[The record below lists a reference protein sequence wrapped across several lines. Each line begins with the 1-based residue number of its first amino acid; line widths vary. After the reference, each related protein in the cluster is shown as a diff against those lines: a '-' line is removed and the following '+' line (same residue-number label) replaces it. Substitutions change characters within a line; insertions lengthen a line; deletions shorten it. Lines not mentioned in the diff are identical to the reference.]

1 MSETSNPTPLEARR
15 AEVAQYQ
22 QNIDTFK
29 VLAEQLPSE
38 LPAHLEQYRNRT
50 DRHQAAAEIEDLDDV
65 TLLSDV
71 WFHDDCKA
79 RVRSETVEMR
89 KAQAILS
96 VLEANQ

>member
-1 MSETSNPTPLEARR
+1 MSDIQNPSPIESRR
-15 AEVAQYQ
+15 MEVAQYQ
-22 QNIDTFK
+22 ANIDTFNA
-29 VLAEQLPSE
+29 LLQTLPSE
-38 LPAHLEQYRNRT
+38 LPPHLEQYRTRT
-50 DRHQAAAEIEDLDDV
+50 DRHAAAAEIEDLDDV

-71 WFHDDCKA
+71 WFHDECKA

>member
-89 KAQAILS
+89 KALAILS

>member
-1 MSETSNPTPLEARR
+1 MSDTPNPTPLEARR

-29 VLAEQLPSE
+29 VLVEQLPSE
-38 LPAHLEQYRNRT
+38 LPAHLEKYRDRK
-50 DRHQAAAEIEDLDDV
+50 DRHEAAAEIEDLDDV

-89 KAQAILS
+89 KAAAILAVMES
-96 VLEANQ
+96 NA

>member
-1 MSETSNPTPLEARR
+1 MSDTQNPTPLEARR

-22 QNIDTFK
+22 QNIEIFK
-29 VLAEQLPSE
+29 ALSAQLPSE
-38 LPAHLEQYRNRT
+38 LPAHLEKYRDRK
-50 DRHQAAAEIEDLDDV
+50 DRHEAAAEIDDLDDV

-96 VLEANQ
+96 VPEAQA

>member
-1 MSETSNPTPLEARR
+1 MSEISNPTPLEARR
-15 AEVAQYQ
+15 GEVVQYQ
-22 QNIDTFK
+22 QNIEMFK
-29 VLAEQLPSE
+29 ILAEQLPSA
-38 LPAHLEQYRNRT
+38 LPEHLEQYRNRT
-50 DRHQAAAEIEDLDDV
+50 DRHQAAAEVEDLDDV

>member
-1 MSETSNPTPLEARR
+1 MSDTQNPTPLEARR

-22 QNIDTFK
+22 QNIEIFK
-29 VLAEQLPSE
+29 ALSAQLPSE
-38 LPAHLEQYRNRT
+38 LPAHLEKYRDRK
-50 DRHQAAAEIEDLDDV
+50 DRHEAAAEIDDLDDV

-96 VLEANQ
+96 VLEAQA

>member
-1 MSETSNPTPLEARR
+1 MSDAQNPSPLEMRR

-22 QNIDTFK
+22 QNIEVFK
-29 VLAEQLPSE
+29 ALVEQLPSE
-38 LPAHLEQYRNRT
+38 LPAHLEQYRNRA
-50 DRHQAAAEIEDLDDV
+50 DRHAAAAEIEDLDDV

-96 VLEANQ
+96 ALEAQG